1 MNKSDTD
8 VDAYICCAMISSWVA
23 IPSTALLVLCLH
35 YFLGLSGIFL
45 YIIIGVLSVGL
56 LLIAILTTIG
66 YKQNNIDLTIIA
78 SFIAIPIAIIETIF
92 WIGFFFIFSII
103 NKFAEYIEL
112 GFWEYSALFVTFC
125 LAFPPTV
132 CIAMFYKVISQKH

>member
-1 MNKSDTD
+1 MDKSDTD
-8 VDAYICCAMISSWVA
+8 VNSYICCAMISSWMA

-45 YIIIGVLSVGL
+45 YIIIGVLSVSL

-78 SFIAIPIAIIETIF
+78 SFIAIPIAIIEIIF
-92 WIGFFFIFSII
+92 WFGFLFIFSII

-112 GFWEYSALFVTFC
+112 GFWEYSALFITFC
-125 LAFPPTV
+125 LAFAPTGCV
-132 CIAMFYKVISQKH
+132 AMFYKEISQKH